1 MKDGYFI
8 VGMIL
13 ILGTFAATFMLI
25 GNAIGKEQSFNRC
38 FEHFNYLTVLEARAN
53 CNNILKGK

>member
-13 ILGTFAATFMLI
+13 MLGLLAATFMVI

-38 FEHFNYLTVLEARAN
+38 FEHFNYLTVVEARAN
-53 CNNILKGK
+53 CNNILKEK